1 MGLVADFRAPV
12 VGGRPLLLGHH
23 DRVFLWREIMSNATP
38 IRTVRVDNKL
48 WKAAKVQAKR
58 DETTVSEVI
67 IQALRD
73 FTAK

>member
-1 MGLVADFRAPV
+1 V
-12 VGGRPLLLGHH
+12 VGGRPLLLGLD
-23 DRVFLWREIMSNATP
+23 DRVLFRGEMMSNATP

-67 IQALRD
+67 VQALRD